1 MADHG
6 ITLGSVPALEGADI
20 TIGQNHIVERTSLA
34 LVSVAT
40 PLGGGAELS
49 RALSAGWGLDLP
61 LGMQSN
67 ASDDVR
73 AIPLTADQCL
83 LILEASEPD
92 PARIISEKLQGTGYT
107 TDQTDAW
114 VCLEIS
120 GPETILALERLCP
133 LDIARFTDGTAART
147 VMQHMGALII
157 RLSADRFLLLSAR
170 SSAASFLQAVETSY
184 RNVT

>member
-6 ITLGSVPALEGADI
+6 ITLGPVPALGGADI
-20 TIGQNHIVERTSLA
+20 TIGQNHIVERTGLA

-49 RALSAGWGLDLP
+49 GALSAGWGLDLP
-61 LGMQSN
+61 KGTKSH
-67 ASDDVR
+67 ASDEVR

-83 LILEASEPD
+83 LIREASEPD
-92 PARIISEKLQGTGYT
+92 PVTIVREKLKGTGYT

-133 LDIARFTDGTAART
+133 LDVARFEDGTAART

-157 RLSADRFLLLSAR
+157 RLSPDRFLLLSAR
-170 SSAASFLQAVETSY
+170 SSAASFLHAVETSY

>member
-1 MADHG
+1 MAPRDLKIPEQRHPEKARRPDSPQPKKPDW
-6 ITLGSVPALEGADI
+6 IRVKAP
-20 TIGQNHIVERTSLA
+20 
-34 LVSVAT
+34 
-40 PLGGGAELS
+40 GGKGYAE
-49 RALSAGWGLDLP
+49 
-61 LGMQSN
+61 
-67 ASDDVR
+67 
-73 AIPLTADQCL
+73 T
-83 LILEASEPD
+83 
-92 PARIISEKLQGTGYT
+92 ARIMREKLQGTGYT